1 MSVLVCLSV
10 VINTL
15 KLWEERVYFYLHC
28 QVSLSL
34 RELWAGTQ
42 AGIQEETMEESC
54 LLARSYPMFT
64 RLSVSLA
71 WGWCCPQQ
79 AGSSFHI
86 SHQSRQSLTGMAIG
100 QFALGNPS
108 LGPIQ
113 MILRCVKLTAE
124 FNYDNRVRE
133 ILSFP

>member
-1 MSVLVCLSV
+1 MPFCCDKHSE
-10 VINTL
+10 TL
-15 KLWEERVYFYLHC
+15 GGEGLFLLTLPGEFVTEGTLGRNSSRDSRGNNGRKLLTGTLLPYVHQAFLH
-28 QVSLSL
+28 
-34 RELWAGTQ
+34 G
-42 AGIQEETMEESC
+42 
-54 LLARSYPMFT
+54 
-64 RLSVSLA
+64 SVSLA

-86 SHQSRQSLTGMAIG
+86 SHHSRQSLTGMAIG